1 MLPWRF
7 WRTLVETAGAR
18 WQRKFLPGSLAHL
31 WSGDT
36 ETIFGSF
43 TCKESHCLILVMDSS
58 ILQVPR
64 NHHFLSLVLML
75 LACCC
80 SIRSYIHQGEL
91 CYGVLAV
98 LKQRRSLSV
107 KMWKIWHKLG
117 TAFFSHE
124 ISSALGL
131 RKNPGKR
138 WSCTNKHQHPPP
150 LAAVNYLSS
159 HHPVL
164 FPLLKQKVLVISNRF
179 TSWFSCL
186 SENVRFDLILDA
198 FGGGLHL
205 RSWLPRSMKNQSRQP
220 KLRNVSQVCAKGRLL
235 TTMEPI

>member
-1 MLPWRF
+1 MVCWDVTMAILKNIGGNCWSEMTKEVSPW
-7 WRTLVETAGAR
+7 
-18 WQRKFLPGSLAHL
+18 SL
-31 WSGDT
+31 
-36 ETIFGSF
+36 GSF
-43 TCKESHCLILVMDSS
+43 MELWHWDNFRELYLRAIVWSLLWIRV
-58 ILQVPR
+58 ILQVPW

-107 KMWKIWHKLG
+107 KMWKLWHKLG

-131 RKNPGKR
+131 PKNPGKR

-164 FPLLKQKVLVISNRF
+164 LSPSEAKSSCDFKSFHIMIFVPLRECPLWSHFGRF
-179 TSWFSCL
+179 LEVGF
-186 SENVRFDLILDA
+186 I
-198 FGGGLHL
+198 
-205 RSWLPRSMKNQSRQP
+205 
-220 KLRNVSQVCAKGRLL
+220 
-235 TTMEPI
+235 